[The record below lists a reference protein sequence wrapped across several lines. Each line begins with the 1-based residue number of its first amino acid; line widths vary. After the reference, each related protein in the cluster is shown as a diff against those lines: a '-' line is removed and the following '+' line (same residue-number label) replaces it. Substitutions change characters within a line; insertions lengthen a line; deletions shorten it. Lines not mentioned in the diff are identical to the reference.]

1 MKVVWTKTARKS
13 LQKTYQFII
22 TVWDNSVADAFL
34 SELDNRIEQL
44 KNNPELA
51 PKFHDSDIQ
60 KLVVHKSVSLFYK
73 IYPDYIKLLLLW
85 DNRQDPKD
93 LKQNLEE

>member
-1 MKVVWTKTARKS
+1 MEVVWTKTARKS

-22 TVWDNSVADAFL
+22 TVWDNSFADAFL

-51 PKFHDSDIQ
+51 PKFHDSDI
-60 KLVVHKSVSLFYK
+60 KSWLSINLFLYSIRFIQITSNSCCYGTTGK
-73 IYPDYIKLLLLW
+73 T
-85 DNRQDPKD
+85 
-93 LKQNLEE
+93 LKT